1 MSEEERGGSRGQSPE
16 GLGEVAQALL
26 DNRVLHQALSTALGA
41 GERALRAHRSAMD
54 ALDLPSASEVQRLE
68 RRLRGLSERLEEVED
83 GLDALGRQVAELREE
98 RRSDAHPTAD
108 RGGSTDD
115 RDRFRDPTA

>member
-1 MSEEERGGSRGQSPE
+1 MSNEERGGSSGQSPE

-26 DNRVLHQALSTALGA
+26 DNRLLHQALATALGA
-41 GERALRAHRSAMD
+41 GERALQAHRSAMD

-83 GLDALGRQVAELREE
+83 GLDALGRQVAELRD
-98 RRSDAHPTAD
+98 RASDGDAPPAD
-108 RGGSTDD
+108 QRPSG
-115 RDRFRDPTA
+115 